1 MTYRTQWAQQ
11 WMSASQAS
19 EETEM
24 KLSASGREEFEI
36 LRQGET
42 AGEPAQGMH
51 GKGWAFVAPLRRFL
65 GARSEGGALVE
76 FALVVPMMLLL
87 MTGMFSIGIAL
98 NNYTVLTN
106 GVSTGARAFALA
118 RGQSGVTDP
127 CAYAAQITQQAAAS
141 LKSSSLTYSMAWTT
155 TNSAGATVTT
165 NYTNTCSGIALNAGD
180 TIQVQATYPVP
191 MIVYGWAPGTIHITG
206 QSFEMVQ

>member
-1 MTYRTQWAQQ
+1 MMVSTRGGEAFQLPKAGG
-11 WMSASQAS
+11 ADGRV
-19 EETEM
+19 TE
-24 KLSASGREEFEI
+24 KRQSKGSTFAALFRGLLS
-36 LRQGET
+36 
-42 AGEPAQGMH
+42 
-51 GKGWAFVAPLRRFL
+51 
-65 GARSEGGALVE
+65 ARSEGGALVE

-127 CAYAAQITQQAAAS
+127 CAYATQITQQAASS
-141 LKSSSLTYSMAWTT
+141 LKSSSITYSMAWTT

-180 TIQVQATYPVP
+180 TVQVQATYPVP
-191 MIVYGWAPGTIHITG
+191 MIMYGWAPGTIHITG